1 MMKIAA
7 RYAVVLVPTLAAV
20 WACGGSSAGNGSGDG
35 GGQYGGGGQGS
46 SSGGQGPCGA
56 QSCATGCCDSNG
68 VCQAG
73 NTDTVCG
80 TMNIACEDCTSVD
93 KTCVAGQCGAGGA
106 SSGGTMLP
114 GFPGFDAASFPTFEA
129 GTLACTDGSGCS
141 GQLCCFSLATFGSSC
156 QTACAYGSYQL
167 CATGA
172 ECPSGQDCA
181 ASPYG
186 ANSPGYCAAVPTR
199 PDGGGG
205 RPVDSGSGGTS
216 DASSASDDAGMNSTD
231 AATVD

>member
-1 MMKIAA
+1 MTKIAA
-7 RYAVVLVPTLAAV
+7 RYAVVLVPTLAAL
-20 WACGGSSAGNGSGDG
+20 WACGGSSSSNGSGDG
-35 GGQYGGGGQGS
+35 GGGYGGGQGA

-73 NTDTVCG
+73 NTDSVCG
-80 TMNIACEDCTSVD
+80 TMNIACEDCTSVG
-93 KTCVAGQCGAGGA
+93 KTCQAGQCGAGGA
-106 SSGGTMLP
+106 PSGGMMTLP

-129 GTLACTDGSGCS
+129 GTLACTDGSGCP

-156 QTACAYGSYQL
+156 QAACANGSYRL

-172 ECPSGQDCA
+172 ECPNGQDCA
-181 ASPYG
+181 PSPYG
-186 ANSPGYCAAVPTR
+186 PGSPGYCAAMVTR

-205 RPVDSGSGGTS
+205 RPVDS
-216 DASSASDDAGMNSTD
+216 DASSASDGSGASSTD
-231 AATVD
+231 AAGD